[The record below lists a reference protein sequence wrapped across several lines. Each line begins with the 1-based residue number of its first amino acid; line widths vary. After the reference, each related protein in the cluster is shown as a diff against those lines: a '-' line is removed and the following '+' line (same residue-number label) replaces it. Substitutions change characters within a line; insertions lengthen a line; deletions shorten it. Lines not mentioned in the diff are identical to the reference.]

1 MKLPKIRLN
10 LIHNTDQGLLW
21 WFKVNEKFQNFSFT
35 VIAENKM
42 LF

>member
-1 MKLPKIRLN
+1 MKLPTIRLN
-10 LIHNTDQGLLW
+10 LIHNTDQGLLRW
-21 WFKVNEKFQNFSFT
+21 LKVNEKFQKLSFT